1 VATTRSG
8 RYCLKRAQERI
19 TRRKPIARTC
29 LEVSLEVEGWR
40 NDHRLARDGTN
51 ERGWGWRRERASARQ
66 RRRTKESEIMVLRP
80 AVILGSERGT
90 LLVLFYGRAAVFAL
104 RCFSRLPS

>member
-29 LEVSLEVEGWR
+29 WEVSLEVEGGG
-40 NDHRLARDGTN
+40 NDRRLARDGTN
-51 ERGWGWRRERASARQ
+51 ERGREGRRERASAR
-66 RRRTKESEIMVLRP
+66 
-80 AVILGSERGT
+80 
-90 LLVLFYGRAAVFAL
+90 
-104 RCFSRLPS
+104 